1 MIIIINLIMEEADK
15 ILISQLKQLGVTIQS
30 LNDFD
35 ATSFITS
42 IILCF
47 ERLSKLVDEQDNIVD
62 LKFLKKQN
70 LKEATH
76 RYKIC

>member
-1 MIIIINLIMEEADK
+1 MEEADK
-15 ILISQLKQLGVTIQS
+15 ILISSLKQLGVTIQS

-47 ERLSKLVDEQDNIVD
+47 ERLSKLTEEQDNFVD